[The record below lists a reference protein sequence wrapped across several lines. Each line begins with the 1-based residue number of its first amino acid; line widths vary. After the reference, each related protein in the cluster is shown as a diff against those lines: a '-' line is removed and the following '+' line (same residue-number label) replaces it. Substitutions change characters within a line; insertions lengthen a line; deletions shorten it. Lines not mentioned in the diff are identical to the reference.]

1 VRIYRKF
8 VSKQWC
14 PERQIRINA
23 MSPGSTPNRA
33 PARGGGGGGH
43 TGQHDNRAMP
53 EITSD
58 SGNDPLPTAP
68 IQHELKRKPRYFLG
82 TFWLAITVL
91 LGAVGFTNP
100 AGAWWCIL
108 LAIATFAYS
117 IYLYRGGRYGFW
129 FF

>member
-1 VRIYRKF
+1 MV
-8 VSKQWC
+8 
-14 PERQIRINA
+14 P
-23 MSPGSTPNRA
+23 RA
-33 PARGGGGGGH
+33 PNSNQRNVSWINTKSSPRSGGGH